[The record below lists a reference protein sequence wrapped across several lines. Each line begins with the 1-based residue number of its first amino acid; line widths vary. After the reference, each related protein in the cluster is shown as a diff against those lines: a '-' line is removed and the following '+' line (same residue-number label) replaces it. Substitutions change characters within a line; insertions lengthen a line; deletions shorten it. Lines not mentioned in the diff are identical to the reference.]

1 MFATVR
7 VSRKP
12 ILNRTY
18 SAPRTTLGDTKP
30 GKTRPVNQPASRCR
44 LEPLL
49 VIHCIVNYPV
59 LRAPQVGERRFSLDV
74 RGVAAATVS
83 GMETCEDCG
92 FAWVQV
98 GRDEI
103 ASRSIAAAQQIAN
116 VIVANADRSRI
127 RPTPERWSALEY
139 AAHVRDVFLTIRD
152 RLVIGLV
159 EDEPG
164 FKPLYRDQRINLGLY
179 ASDTVTDVAGELV
192 VAANMLARLFDE
204 IEPQLLD
211 RIVQYGFPDPLP
223 RTLLW
228 MGQQAV
234 HESEHHLAD
243 ITENLGAR

>member
-1 MFATVR
+1 
-7 VSRKP
+7 
-12 ILNRTY
+12 
-18 SAPRTTLGDTKP
+18 
-30 GKTRPVNQPASRCR
+30 
-44 LEPLL
+44 
-49 VIHCIVNYPV
+49 
-59 LRAPQVGERRFSLDV
+59 
-74 RGVAAATVS
+74 
-83 GMETCEDCG
+83 MEACGDCG

-98 GRDEI
+98 RRDEV

-116 VIVANADRSRI
+116 LIGVKVDRSRI

-164 FKPLYRDQRINLGLY
+164 FKPLYRDERVDLGLY
-179 ASDTVTDVAGELV
+179 KSDTATDIAAEVVA
-192 VAANMLARLFDE
+192 AANMLARLFDA
-204 IEPQLLD
+204 IDPQQLD
-211 RIVQYGFPDPLP
+211 RVVRFGFPDPLP

-243 ITENLGAR
+243 ITENIAAR